1 MTDNNQKKLKFPY
14 SLDTKEKKEKYTRNR
29 KRILALG
36 TILLILGFILS
47 IFQSLESFA
56 WIIFL
61 VGFYII
67 MFFYYIFWIENL
79 VVMFRVGRIGY
90 GFASIFIP
98 IVFVFFF
105 FIHFLPFLE
114 GDKTI
119 EELEGKK

>member
-1 MTDNNQKKLKFPY
+1 
-14 SLDTKEKKEKYTRNR
+14 
-29 KRILALG
+29 
-36 TILLILGFILS
+36 
-47 IFQSLESFA
+47 
-56 WIIFL
+56 
-61 VGFYII
+61 